1 MAISPYPFYNNKGN
15 VTIGGAGGTYAS
27 PIAVATG
34 AGTGSTW
41 TSTAAKGQL
50 KVEGKDADILINEQS
65 LSEWM
70 QAVDKRLSILRPNP
84 ELQEKY
90 SEELATIDG
99 RSLQSFRKLLEDFAR
114 ATTDQE
120 RETIQARIDGQLA
133 GEEESIKLLEKLS

>member
-27 PIAVATG
+27 PIAISTG

-41 TSTAAKGQL
+41 ASTTARGQL
-50 KVEGKDADILINEQS
+50 KIEGKDADILINEQS

-90 SEELATIDG
+90 SALEEAYNHYKTLE
-99 RSLQSFRKLLEDFAR
+99 SLLYD
-114 ATTDQE
+114 D
-120 RETIQARIDGQLA
+120 
-133 GEEESIKLLEKLS
+133 EKITQK